1 MILFYREVDLVS
13 SIFNI
18 EELES
23 NKTMVQYNLRFFT
36 FMKYLF

>member
-18 EELES
+18 EELEA
-23 NKTMVQYNLRFFT
+23 NKTMVEKR
-36 FMKYLF
+36 KRGCKRI